1 MILRPSSPIGQSN
14 VSEFDHS
21 SEVYR
26 YCHHSRRQSKLNPFE
41 QRNAANDKGDLSK
54 MIEIEAEGEMA
65 ILKNVSYRLLV
76 ISDCS

>member
-1 MILRPSSPIGQSN
+1 M
-14 VSEFDHS
+14 SEFDYS

-26 YCHHSRRQSKLNPFE
+26 YSHHSRRQSKLTRTEPHD
-41 QRNAANDKGDLSK
+41 AADTQGDLSK

-76 ISDCS
+76 IRDDS

>member
-1 MILRPSSPIGQSN
+1 

-26 YCHHSRRQSKLNPFE
+26 YSHHSRRQSELMLTGPHD
-41 QRNAANDKGDLSK
+41 AANTQGDLSK

-65 ILKNVSYRLLV
+65 ILKNVSLQLLE
-76 ISDCS
+76 ILYGS

>member
-1 MILRPSSPIGQSN
+1 

-26 YCHHSRRQSKLNPFE
+26 YSHNSRRQSKLSFLE
-41 QRNAANDKGDLSK
+41 QQTTTDAQGDLSK

-65 ILKNVSYRLLV
+65 ILKNVS
-76 ISDCS
+76 